1 MKKRDLV
8 AVIFLAVIICFAVGV
23 KIWNRMNVPDGFIL
37 VNSRMVKVLYADTFE
52 RQYRGLGGRADIG
65 EYEGMYFIF
74 SFQGKLRVVMREM
87 RFPIDVIWLRGDTV
101 VDIRKDLK
109 PEPDRKESNL
119 TSYEN
124 TSPADSFLELKAGG
138 SDRLDIKVGDRLV
151 FCKDAGKCAN

>member
-23 KIWNRMNVPDGFIL
+23 KIWNRMNVPD
-37 VNSRMVKVLYADTFE
+37 DTFE